1 MSAGTPAAE
10 AKVVPANTVY
20 TATVEVSGGRGG
32 SARSLTGS
40 LRVDLTR
47 PAQRGPDAPGTDPE
61 ELFAAGY
68 AACFDSALAVAARQA
83 GVKPGPTTVTA
94 SVSLGRPRTAG
105 TRSPW
110 CWTCPRRSARRPTWS
125 ARWSWPTGCVPTRT
139 PCGQHRGGDPGRWP
153 PLT

>member
-1 MSAGTPAAE
+1 MSAGTPVTE

-68 AACFDSALAVAARQA
+68 AACFHSALRVVARQA
-83 GVKPGPTTVTA
+83 KADVSGSVVEAEVGIGPNGSGGYGLAVTLVVDLPA
-94 SVSLGRPRTAG
+94 VERA
-105 TRSPW
+105 
-110 CWTCPRRSARRPTWS
+110 A
-125 ARWSWPTGCVPTRT
+125 AE
-139 PCGQHRGGDPGRWP
+139 
-153 PLT
+153 